1 METWVLFLLFSPVY
15 IPLVISLAIFFN
27 SERKNY
33 AKKTLSLVLFNIS
46 VLFFGLYFF
55 LTGQYEFYSKIL
67 TFNVLS
73 LLLVYPSI
81 YIYIRQLIEQ
91 KYAVK
96 KMAVHLIPVVFIL
109 LQTVAYFFM
118 LNSQDR
124 EMFVKDYRFN
134 PAWNNPAIV
143 FIFFCRVFNILVLF
157 FQIFYYGIKI
167 TLILKKYNSTIHNYF
182 SNTEGISLNSIKILN
197 FSLFIGSIASIA
209 FYSINPVKVF
219 GNYIV
224 LIIPLAIISITIWL
238 FGIVGLRQKM
248 LPANLPVVLE
258 TNDTNQLVPN
268 KELYHR
274 LISYFDKEKPYLNP
288 ELKIDDLIGDLGTNR
303 THLSNAINL
312 NSGKNFNK
320 FVNDYR
326 IEFAKQYMR
335 ENKNNSLKEDVAYK
349 SGFGSIRTFERNFKE
364 IVGESYSQYIT
375 SVQ

>member
-27 SERKNY
+27 AERKNY
-33 AKKTLSLVLFNIS
+33 AKKTLAISLFNIS

-118 LNSQDR
+118 LNSHER

-157 FQIFYYGIKI
+157 FQILYYGIKI
-167 TLILKKYNSTIHNYF
+167 TYILKKYHATILNYF

-197 FSLFIGSIASIA
+197 FSLFIGSLASIA
-209 FYSINPVKVF
+209 FYSINPVKIF

-224 LIIPLAIISITIWL
+224 LLIPLAVISITIWL
-238 FGIVGLRQKM
+238 LGIIGLRQKM
-248 LPANLPVVLE
+248 LPDNLTPE
-258 TNDTNQLVPN
+258 PQSFTSQPEAPNQ
-268 KELYHR
+268 ELYGK
-274 LISYFDKEKPYLNP
+274 LIAYFEKEKPYLNQ
-288 ELKIDDLIGDLGTNR
+288 ELKIDDLIGELGTNR
-303 THLSNAINL
+303 THLSNAINI

-320 FVNDYR
+320 FVNDFR
-326 IEFAKQYMR
+326 INFAKQYIS
-335 ENKNNSLKEDVAYK
+335 ENKSNCVKGDVAIRA
-349 SGFGSIRTFERNFKE
+349 GFGSIRTFERNFKDS
-364 IVGESYSQYIT
+364 VGESYSQYFNR
-375 SVQ
+375 V